1 MSYSCSRK
9 VPDGKL
15 VNIEF
20 DYNDG
25 KLEDVEITGDFFI
38 QPPEALTSLENIL
51 EGSKPGKDL
60 LNQLETV
67 DAELIGFSRKDI
79 IECIQNGL
87 GDEK

>member
-15 VNIEF
+15 VNIDF
-20 DYNDG
+20 DYKQG
-25 KLEDVEITGDFFI
+25 KLKDVEITGDFFV
-38 QPPEALTSLENIL
+38 QPPEALNDLERVL
-51 EGSKPGKDL
+51 EGSKLSEDL
-60 LNQLETV
+60 TDQLEDV

-79 IECIQNGL
+79 LECIESGL